1 MEVFC
6 KVNYIETVLLIL
18 FIIDLFRVPDWR
30 CPSVDSI
37 DFSTM
42 ILGFASNFLP
52 VDFYNQY
59 AA

>member
-6 KVNYIETVLLIL
+6 KVNYIENVILIL
-18 FIIDLFRVPDWR
+18 FIINLFRVPDWR